1 MGNKYRARYITI
13 ACVVAMLFGILVVR
27 LFNLQIAGYEDNLAS
42 AESKKT
48 KIITSQGSRGTIM
61 DVNSLTLAYDK
72 QIYNVQFYRDP
83 NYTPTDID
91 SETGK
96 TISQYKVYT
105 NAIINVIDIIEKNG
119 GTLNTSF
126 SLKQDEMTG
135 LWIFSWNNNSY
146 TQEIPY
152 SGRTGYGKED
162 SDFECLGNDAEQCVP
177 FSANHHRIQRQ
188 LGNGHRN

>member
-48 KIITSQGSRGTIM
+48 KTITSQGSRGTIM

-96 TISQYKVYT
+96 TISCLLYT
-105 NAIINVIDIIEKNG
+105 SPSPRDYAA
-119 GTLNTSF
+119 SRMP
-126 SLKQDEMTG
+126 S
-135 LWIFSWNNNSY
+135 
-146 TQEIPY
+146 
-152 SGRTGYGKED
+152 
-162 SDFECLGNDAEQCVP
+162 
-177 FSANHHRIQRQ
+177 SA
-188 LGNGHRN
+188 